1 MMIIR
6 VLTQGQYTVEGNA
19 LVELDAMD
27 NSLLDAVEASDEIQ
41 FTANLQK
48 VVSFVQ
54 TKGVK
59 VPDEE
64 LVESDL
70 IIPAPDT
77 SLEEAREMFAGYP
90 RDLT

>member
-1 MMIIR
+1 MIIR
-6 VLTQGQYTVEGNA
+6 ILTQGQYTVKGDA
-19 LVELDAMD
+19 LAELDSMD
-27 NSLLDAVEASDEIQ
+27 NYLLDAVEAGDENQ
-41 FTANLQK
+41 FTASLQN
-48 VVSFVQ
+48 VVNFVKM
-54 TKGVK
+54 KGVK

-77 SLEEAREMFAGYP
+77 SLEEARELFAGYP

>member
-1 MMIIR
+1 M
-6 VLTQGQYTVEGNA
+6 EGNA
-19 LVELDAMD
+19 LVELDSID
-27 NSLLDAVEASDEIQ
+27 DSLLDAVEAGDESQ
-41 FTANLQK
+41 FTANLEK

-64 LVESDL
+64 LVESDI

-77 SLEEAREMFAGYP
+77 SLEEARELFAGYP
-90 RDLT
+90 RELT

>member
-1 MMIIR
+1 MIIR
-6 VLTQGQYTVEGNA
+6 ILTQGQYTVEGNA
-19 LVELDAMD
+19 LVELDSID
-27 NSLLDAVEASDEIQ
+27 DSLLDAVEAGDESQ
-41 FTANLQK
+41 FTANLEK

-64 LVESDL
+64 LVESDI

-77 SLEEAREMFAGYP
+77 SLEEARELFAGYP
-90 RDLT
+90 RELT

>member
-1 MMIIR
+1 MIIR
-6 VLTQGQYTVEGNA
+6 VLTQGQYTVEGKA

-27 NSLLDAVEASDEIQ
+27 DSLLDAVEAGDGSL

-48 VVSFVQ
+48 VISFVQ
-54 TKGVK
+54 TEGIK
-59 VPDEE
+59 VPNEE

-70 IIPAPDT
+70 VIPAPDT
-77 SLEEAREMFAGYP
+77 SLEEARELFAGYP

>member
-1 MMIIR
+1 MIIR

-27 NSLLDAVEASDEIQ
+27 DSLLDAVEASDDSR
-41 FTANLQK
+41 FTASLQD
-48 VVSFVQ
+48 VVAFVQ

-77 SLEEAREMFAGYP
+77 SLEEARELFASYP